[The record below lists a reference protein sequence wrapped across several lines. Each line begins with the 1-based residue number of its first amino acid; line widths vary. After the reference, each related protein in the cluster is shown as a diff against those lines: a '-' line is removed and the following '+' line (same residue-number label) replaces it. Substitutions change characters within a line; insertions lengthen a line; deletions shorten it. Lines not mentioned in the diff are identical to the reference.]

1 MKQAIAG
8 VAPVGDNEVTSMT
21 VWPGNT
27 SVHTPPLGRLG
38 CLLGRLYNIRFGLGS
53 ILTVGNLLALASI
66 PIALQLFVVSLLPGF
81 ARRYVLTNRRVL
93 VQRKKFSWRA
103 PWVDEMAVS
112 LDNFDQIEVVVQ
124 KGQDW
129 YPAGDLVFRNGDVET
144 LRLLG
149 IVRPE
154 TFRRT
159 CLKAHASYV
168 GVQKAT
174 ISSP

>member
-1 MKQAIAG
+1 
-8 VAPVGDNEVTSMT
+8 
-21 VWPGNT
+21 
-27 SVHTPPLGRLG
+27 
-38 CLLGRLYNIRFGLGS
+38 
-53 ILTVGNLLALASI
+53 
-66 PIALQLFVVSLLPGF
+66 
-81 ARRYVLTNRRVL
+81 VLTNRRVL
-93 VQRKKFSWRA
+93 VQRKKFSWKA
-103 PWVDEMAVS
+103 PWVDEMSVS